1 MTSLAVAFPG
11 DTLIVQPW
19 PDTVGDHT
27 GHDPRSPYVEQF
39 WLAVLGPSTTWL
51 LRYFAAMF
59 DRWPDGFEINLDDTA
74 RAIGLV
80 NQTGRGSP
88 FARALSR
95 SVQFNLAQPFGFG
108 LAVRRRVPPLSARQ
122 IQHLPAPLQSAHE
135 AARTRRGSAVDRVAV
150 ATVALSSWCVR
161 RRGPL
166 GPSGTGRDRRRVA
179 LEQLDEGADA
189 ECGGALAEP
198 ALIGV

>member
-19 PDTVGDHT
+19 PDTVVDPT

-39 WLAVLGPSTTWL
+39 WLAILGPSTTWL

-74 RAIGLV
+74 RSIGLV

-88 FARALSR
+88 FARAL
-95 SVQFNLAQPFGFG
+95 
-108 LAVRRRVPPLSARQ
+108 
-122 IQHLPAPLQSAHE
+122 PAPLQTAHE
-135 AARTRRGSAVDRVAV
+135 AWA
-150 ATVALSSWCVR
+150 ATPSDDEAAKR
-161 RRGPL
+161 RRARRLARALLEL
-166 GPSGTGRDRRRVA
+166 GEDPPTI
-179 LEQLDEGADA
+179 EWQLRQWRFHPGVCADA
-189 ECGGALAEP
+189 VRWARQERAGIGAA
-198 ALIGV
+198 

>member
-19 PDTVGDHT
+19 PDTVVDHT

-51 LRYFAAMF
+51 LRYFAALF

-135 AARTRRGSAVDRVAV
+135 AWA
-150 ATVALSSWCVR
+150 ATPSDDEAAKR
-161 RRGPL
+161 RRARRLARALLEL
-166 GPSGTGRDRRRVA
+166 GEDPPSI
-179 LEQLDEGADA
+179 EWQLRQWRFHPGVCADA
-189 ECGGALAEP
+189 VRWARQERAGIGAA
-198 ALIGV
+198 